1 MHFLKRLSR
10 FLACRTMRASVRMIV
25 APAAVKWAESLK
37 KFPGSEKTGE
47 SGFSIANGSQEGFFS
62 SLDKDTKRR
71 TRFAKGQALLMDHPA
86 RDPIHLVNSLDWS
99 GKDCPKTVIDIGG
112 SHGRLMEAILRN
124 SPRFNRVWF
133 KTCQGWW
140 TELLVILH
148 DWPDADAIRILR
160 NQISVLEVGDWI
172 IFNEGVMEG
181 VIEDKAFQDQMQRCS
196 DIMMHELFNAKERS
210 KDEWVAFFAAA
221 DPRFKV
227 ESFIKSPSAVLSTII
242 VIWTG

>member
-124 SPRFNRVWF
+124 SPEVQ
-133 KTCQGWW
+133 QGVVQDLPGVVDRAIVPKGLEDRMSFEGYDFF
-140 TELLVILH
+140 TSQERKADVRIFRVILH

-181 VIEDKAFQDQMQRCS
+181 VIEDKAFQDQMQR
-196 DIMMHELFNAKERS
+196 
-210 KDEWVAFFAAA
+210 
-221 DPRFKV
+221 
-227 ESFIKSPSAVLSTII
+227 
-242 VIWTG
+242 